1 MRWDIIVPLAVYLVL
16 LIGIAVWA
24 YNQRQA
30 VGTGG
35 KSAEYYIA
43 GRGLGWFILIFTLLA
58 SAASAGTYIG
68 GPGFGYEW
76 GYGWVLAAM
85 AQVPATLLVLGVL
98 GKKFAIVAR
107 KLHALTV
114 TDFLRH
120 RYGSHVVVI
129 LAAIGIVASLMVYMS
144 AQFVGGARILQEIT
158 GVPYVWLVI
167 IFAG

>member
-43 GRGLGWFILIFTLLA
+43 GRGLGWFILVFTLLA

-85 AQVPATLLVLGVL
+85 AQVPAVLMVLGVL

-120 RYGSHVVVI
+120 RYESHVVVI
-129 LAAIGIVASLMVYMS
+129 LVYRQTRDFPILLNVPHVFSAKTREMGVGDAGFEPASS
-144 AQFVGGARILQEIT
+144 AV
-158 GVPYVWLVI
+158 
-167 IFAG
+167 

>member
-24 YNQRQA
+24 FNQRQA

-43 GRGLGWFILIFTLLA
+43 GRGLGWFILVFTLLA

-68 GPGFGYEW
+68 GPGLGYEW

-85 AQVPATLLVLGVL
+85 AQVPAVLLVLGVL

-107 KLHALTV
+107 KLDALTV
-114 TDFLRH
+114 TDFLQL
-120 RYGSHVVVI
+120 
-129 LAAIGIVASLMVYMS
+129 LADTCVKIERSWFFSGETALGPLGANWRAEYAVYLLS
-144 AQFVGGARILQEIT
+144 R
-158 GVPYVWLVI
+158 
-167 IFAG
+167 